1 MAKYV
6 TISVIVLIPAMTKHY
21 FTHEDTHE
29 LFIKT
34 GPVPTCGAVL
44 NVHFDQMFVTA
55 SRKDDILKPQKNA
68 RKPFLFSSAVHVDM
82 VDRKNRCDET
92 HDISNFPWCLSEILK
107 PTTL

>member
-44 NVHFDQMFVTA
+44 NVHFDQMFVTG
-55 SRKDDILKPQKNA
+55 SRKDDILKPQQKMPEN
-68 RKPFLFSSAVHVDM
+68 PFFSVLQFMSTWLIGKINVMKQRMFSLQFCQV
-82 VDRKNRCDET
+82 
-92 HDISNFPWCLSEILK
+92 
-107 PTTL
+107 